1 MRSLRWMKIFF
12 GWKGKEREGSV
23 VVGGGVEGI
32 EEGGGEMSGVLVSA
46 AEDGGEFVGAR
57 VVVGGVEGL
66 EGERIGGGED
76 GPLGAEFGVESVMG
90 CWGEDGLEAAA
101 GWGAVG
107 GGVVFGDPA
116 SFPAGGGWGGG

>member
-1 MRSLRWMKIFF
+1 M
-12 GWKGKEREGSV
+12 
-23 VVGGGVEGI
+23 VVGGGVKGI
-32 EEGGGEMSGVLVSA
+32 KEGGGEVGGVLVGA
-46 AEDGGEFVGAR
+46 AEDGGELVGAR
-57 VVVGGVEGL
+57 VVVGGVEGF

-76 GPLGAEFGVESVMG
+76 GPLGAEFGVEGVMG
-90 CWGEDGLEAAA
+90 GWGEDGLEAAA

>member
-12 GWKGKEREGSV
+12 GRKREERDRAV
-23 VVGGGVEGI
+23 VVGGGVESI
-32 EEGGGEMSGVLVSA
+32 EESGGEMSGVLVSA
-46 AEDGGEFVGAR
+46 AEEGGELVGPR

-66 EGERIGGGED
+66 EGERIGGRED
-76 GPLGAEFGVESVMG
+76 GPLGAEFGVEGVIG
-90 CWGEDGLEAAA
+90 GWGEDGLEAAT

-116 SFPAGGGWGGG
+116 SFPAGGG